1 MGALQSYGN
10 NTACPSCVHVDPE
23 RLDLHIDPSL
33 PRMHASIL
41 ACYVTCH
48 GGSTTVGSG
57 DTRPAVP
64 SSFLRF
70 ILRLICAYIR
80 RIRHVRGPILQ
91 PFGNRASV
99 GRCCMNMVTGS
110 WCGIWVLTW

>member
-41 ACYVTCH
+41 ACYATCH

-64 SSFLRF
+64 SSFLRLM
-70 ILRLICAYIR
+70 LRLICAYIR

-91 PFGNRASV
+91 SFGKPRIC
-99 GRCCMNMVTGS
+99 R
-110 WCGIWVLTW
+110 